1 MTTTPNDPWADQR
14 PAWRPP
20 YLSAPMAAASSGG
33 DWPGGGYPPP
43 PPGGDYPGGSYPPPG
58 GGYGGGGYPPPPP
71 GGGYPGGGYPPPG
84 GGYPGGGYPPPH
96 PGGGYQ
102 GWDQGGSGPGFL
114 AGWWRR
120 VGATVLDGVIIGIPI
135 GFILGLAGAG
145 QNTIEGISAVVF
157 FVYQLL
163 MLGRPKGQTIG
174 NMGVRTRVVDANN
187 PAAAITPGRAAV
199 RALVLLVL
207 QITVIGW
214 ILDILWPLWDAR
226 NQTLHDKAAGSL
238 VVRTY

>member
-1 MTTTPNDPWADQR
+1 
-14 PAWRPP
+14 
-20 YLSAPMAAASSGG
+20 MASGSGG
-33 DWPGGGYPPP
+33 DWP
-43 PPGGDYPGGSYPPPG
+43 
-58 GGYGGGGYPPPPP
+58 GGGYPPPPP
-71 GGGYPGGGYPPPG
+71 GGGYPGGGYPPP
-84 GGYPGGGYPPPH
+84 Y

-102 GWDQGGSGPGFL
+102 GWDQGGYGPGAL

-157 FVYQLL
+157 FVYQVL

-174 NMGVRTRVVDANN
+174 NMGVRTRVMDANN
-187 PAAAITPGRAAV
+187 PGAPITPGKAAV

-214 ILDILWPLWDAR
+214 ILDVLWPLWDAR

-238 VVRTY
+238 VVRGY